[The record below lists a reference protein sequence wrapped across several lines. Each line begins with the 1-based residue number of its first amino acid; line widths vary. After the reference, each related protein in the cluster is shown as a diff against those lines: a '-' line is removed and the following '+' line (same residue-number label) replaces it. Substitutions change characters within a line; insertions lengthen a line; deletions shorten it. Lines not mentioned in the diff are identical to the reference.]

1 MTRSTMRTLI
11 VVGAAFVLGG
21 LILPNLTVKWDPPA
35 GNAQPQQIGLGIHP
49 AEPPN
54 GLSPAEIYAKAAQNA
69 YKAVVNIDTKEQVR
83 VRGFFDEFFE
93 SGPRYQERKNSG
105 SGVIISKDGFVLT
118 NEHVVGRSD
127 PGKQILV
134 TLEDGRK
141 LNGVVIGA
149 DRITDVALVKVKGDN
164 LPFAQVGTVRGL
176 VPGQMCVAIG
186 NPFGLKFT
194 VTTGVVS
201 ALSRPIESPDGRI
214 YPNLIQHAALINP
227 GNSGGPLINL
237 QGQVIGI
244 NTLVDG
250 RAQGIGFAIPVDTA
264 LKVADELKRFGKIKR
279 PWLGLVLMNNSPYLA
294 QRYGIPD
301 SEGAVVRGLYR
312 GGPAAESGVEVGDVI
327 TAVNGQKIRSEEDCK
342 KVERNL
348 KIGQRV
354 EIQVLRGETAARGAI
369 TVGEAP

>member
-1 MTRSTMRTLI
+1 MTRSTKRTLI
-11 VVGAAFVLGG
+11 VVAGAFVLGG
-21 LILPNLTVKWDPPA
+21 LIVPNLTLKWEPPA
-35 GNAQPQQIGLGIHP
+35 GNAQPQQIGLGIQP
-49 AEPPN
+49 AEPP
-54 GLSPAEIYAKAAQNA
+54 GSLSPAEIYAKAAQNV

-83 VRGFFDEFFE
+83 VRGFFDEFLE

-105 SGVIISKDGFVLT
+105 SGVIISKDGYVLT

-134 TLEDGRK
+134 TLTDGRK
-141 LNGVVIGA
+141 LNATVVGG
-149 DRITDVALVKVKGDN
+149 DRITDVALVKVNGDN

-176 VPGQMCVAIG
+176 VPGQMCIAIG

-201 ALSRPIESPDGRI
+201 ALGRPLESPDGRI
-214 YPNLIQHAALINP
+214 YPDLIQHAALINP

-279 PWLGLVLMNNSPYLA
+279 PWLGLVVMNNSPYIV
-294 QRYGIPD
+294 QRYGVAD
-301 SEGAVVRGLYR
+301 SQGAVVRALIR
-312 GGPAAESGVEVGDVI
+312 GGPAADSGVEPGDVI
-327 TAVNGQKIRSEEDCK
+327 TAVNGQKVSNEDDCK
-342 KVERNL
+342 RIERTL